1 MNDILNDV
9 SDLESAVD
17 CLKKLDHTP
26 DVINAIIKIDDI
38 IERKKTEF
46 NDYEKY
52 IESSFSG

>member
-9 SDLESAVD
+9 LDLEGAVD

-26 DVINAIIKIDDI
+26 DVINAIIKIDYI
-38 IERKKTEF
+38 IERKTTEF